1 MPKDNGLKMFL
12 LFILLMSITF
22 TNLPFFPEKTV
33 THSLTFIISPMIFL
47 FILLKDNFKL
57 RSGYITSLFIIYMF
71 VSMIISNILL
81 LYVLFK
87 TGSLYMFGKNMFIKT
102 FEAFFSLILLHFF
115 VYYSTLQLIKD
126 LSFKTIKYMLL
137 FMYFFLTLIA
147 FIEYFNPDFFN
158 FFHSSPKEYGR
169 LRLFT
174 MEPSHAGLFYGIYAM
189 LSIFFVK
196 SLYIKILILVFSLIV
211 EILIGSKGLF
221 VTILLVILILQIKNI
236 FNLKFVSILLILLIF
251 SSFITYS
258 YIIPALLIDI
268 ENFTSFATRASGII
282 SGVYIFLFYP
292 MGTGLGTYLYFYP
305 EIFYQSS
312 NLLNEIFIKLFNF
325 PLNLS
330 EIVSIVTTGENLG
343 AKSGIFQSIMLTGW
357 VGVFFWFLL
366 YKKVKF
372 YINNSYISKKKRLV
386 LHFLVLS
393 MFIQLI
399 IGSEYT
405 LLYVIWLPISIIE
418 KLYTEGGIHIE

>member
-1 MPKDNGLKMFL
+1 MPKDNGLKVIL
-12 LFILLMSITF
+12 LFILLMSTIF
-22 TNLPFFPEKTV
+22 TDLPFFPEKTV
-33 THSLTFIISPMIFL
+33 THSLTFIIAPMIFL
-47 FILLKDNFKL
+47 FIFLKYDFRL
-57 RSGYITSLFIIYMF
+57 RLGYTTKLFIFYMLISI
-71 VSMIISNILL
+71 VISNILL
-81 LYVLFK
+81 LYVLLK

-115 VYYSTLQLIKD
+115 VYYSALQLIKD
-126 LSFKTIKYMLL
+126 ISFKTIKYMLL

-174 MEPSHAGLFYGIYAM
+174 MEPSHAGLLYGVYAI
-189 LSIFFVK
+189 LALFFVK
-196 SLYIKILILVFSLIV
+196 SLYFKILLLFCSLVV
-211 EILIGSKGLF
+211 EFFIGSKGLF
-221 VTILLVILILQIKNI
+221 LTILLTIVFLLMKNVFSI
-236 FNLKFVSILLILLIF
+236 RYIIILLILLFIF
-251 SSFITYS
+251 GFITFH
-258 YIIPALLIDI
+258 YILPSILSDI
-268 ENFTSFATRASGII
+268 LNFTSFATRASGII
-282 SGVYIFLFYP
+282 SAVYILLFYP

-312 NLLNEIFIKLFNF
+312 NLLNEFFIKLFNF
-325 PLNLS
+325 PLTLS

-343 AKSGIFQSIMLTGW
+343 AKSGILQSIMLTGW

-372 YINNSYISKKKRLV
+372 YINNSYIGKKRLV

-418 KLYTEGGIHIE
+418 KLYTEGGIHVE